1 MKFHLYALALVV
13 AAGCTSPSS
22 SPRPGQQP
30 VIVPDLPVSHPPFE
44 QVQASW
50 KQRMDVAYVYLE
62 HTGSYTGTGAL
73 IPMVHRELKAQGL
86 EPDGP
91 PFALF
96 YDDPARTPVEELRS
110 RACIPIR
117 GQATVRAP
125 LQYEVLRTTTV
136 AYAYASGRY
145 DELARAYPAIF
156 GYMSGMNWERA
167 GPIREVY
174 LVAPGADP
182 DPRTLVSEIQI
193 PARPRTDS

>member
-96 YDDPARTPVEELRS
+96 YDCLLYTSPSPRDLSTS
-110 RACIPIR
+110 RMPSSA
-117 GQATVRAP
+117 
-125 LQYEVLRTTTV
+125 
-136 AYAYASGRY
+136 
-145 DELARAYPAIF
+145 
-156 GYMSGMNWERA
+156 
-167 GPIREVY
+167 
-174 LVAPGADP
+174 
-182 DPRTLVSEIQI
+182 
-193 PARPRTDS
+193 